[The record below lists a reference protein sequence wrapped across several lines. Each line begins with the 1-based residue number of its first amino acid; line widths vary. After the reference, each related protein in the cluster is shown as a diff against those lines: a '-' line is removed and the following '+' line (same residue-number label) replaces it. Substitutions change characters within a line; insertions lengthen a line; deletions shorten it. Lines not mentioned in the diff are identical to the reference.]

1 MRRSKRKRLTGFEK
15 KVLKCVAKIPLG
27 EVRSYKWVAKKIGKP
42 NAFRAVGRV
51 LNKNPFPFFIPCHR
65 VIKSNQDIG
74 GYSLGKNLKKE
85 LLELEKAIKKSL
97 FTPHHQRAT
106 GVNLQMKRKIFRRV
120 MSKSHLA
127 LSRKGRG

>member
-1 MRRSKRKRLTGFEK
+1 MRRLKKKRFTDFEK

-65 VIKSNQDIG
+65 VIKSDQGIG
-74 GYSLGKNLKKE
+74 GYSLGKDLKKE
-85 LLELEKAIKKSL
+85 LLELEKSIKKSL
-97 FTPHHQRAT
+97 FITHYQKAT
-106 GVNLQMKRKIFRRV
+106 GINPQMKRKNIP
-120 MSKSHLA
+120 
-127 LSRKGRG
+127 KGNA